1 MKARFFLAL
10 LALNGLFFSANSAS
24 AFTGSSTE
32 DRHNIANLSRTIAEL
47 VEFDPDTHS
56 LVEMAIS
63 RALIAQKAGNA
74 PDPQVAGGLQAPNFS
89 RDPFGPPIVGTI
101 AIPNPPPTVNGT
113 IANPNPPQ
121 IDPRP
126 KPVNPQPPHPDRELK
141 RTIGTVMQLQPL
153 APDLNKPIDRENV
166 TPKLQSTDKI
176 DRSANTKKLSEC
188 NAPMSDNT
196 NALPVNHLSNPLQP
210 TVTLD
215 KIVKP
220 STLLSTPPTDK
231 VAAPTP
237 TPPVRHFV
245 GARG

>member
-10 LALNGLFFSANSAS
+10 LALNGLLFSTNSAL
-24 AFTGSSTE
+24 AFTGSST
-32 DRHNIANLSRTIAEL
+32 DNRHDIANLSRTIAEL

-89 RDPFGPPIVGTI
+89 VDPFGPPIVGTI

-126 KPVNPQPPHPDRELK
+126 KPVNPQPPRPDREIK
-141 RTIGTVMQLQPL
+141 RTIGTVIQLQPS
-153 APDLNKPIDRENV
+153 APDLNQPID
-166 TPKLQSTDKI
+166 PKYVNPKPQSIDKI

-188 NAPMSDNT
+188 NAPISDHT
-196 NALPVNHLSNPLQP
+196 DALPVNH
-210 TVTLD
+210 
-215 KIVKP
+215 
-220 STLLSTPPTDK
+220 STPPIDK
-231 VAAPTP
+231 VAAPIP